1 MTALYLA
8 VALGVVWWPVT
19 RTESRLHRL
28 RDAAR
33 RRSPMPT
40 PAVLVCALP
49 LVLTVLAGVPAGV
62 SSAVVAAGLIWQW
75 QRTRR
80 VRRRD
85 GEIAALLLALSVM
98 IAELSV
104 GAPPA
109 RACTAAARELRSA
122 EGVSGA
128 VADGLA
134 AMSGRAELGGDVLD
148 TAAAGHP
155 DRGDA
160 ASWRRVAVAWHLA
173 DRHGLPM
180 IELLESVRSDLLERR
195 QFAARTHAGLAGPRA
210 TAAVLA
216 GLPVIGVLL
225 GQLMGANPLAVLLGG
240 GPGGALLIVGTA
252 LSMAGWVWAQRIT
265 ERAARR

>member
-1 MTALYLA
+1 MIPLLLAAALC
-8 VALGVVWWPVT
+8 VVWWPVT
-19 RTESRLHRL
+19 RTEHRL
-28 RDAAR
+28 GNLRGAKAR
-33 RRSPMPT
+33 RASMPARVV
-40 PAVLVCALP
+40 AVVALP
-49 LVLTVLAGVPAGV
+49 VGLAVGAGVAAAL
-62 SSAVVAAGLIWQW
+62 SAALVAAGLLWQW
-75 QRTRR
+75 HRTRR

-85 GEIAALLLALSVM
+85 QETTDLLLALSVM

-109 RACTAAARELRSA
+109 HACAAAARELHSSH
-122 EGVSGA
+122 GPSGA
-128 VADGLA
+128 VAGGLT

-148 TAAAGHP
+148 RAPAGQP
-155 DRGDA
+155 DLGDD
-160 ASWRRVAVAWHLA
+160 ASWRRIAVAWQMA

-225 GQLMGANPLAVLLGG
+225 GQLMGAEPLTVLLGSDLG
-240 GPGGALLIVGTA
+240 GILLVVGTA
-252 LSMAGWVWAQRIT
+252 MAMAGWMWAQRIT
-265 ERAARR
+265 DRAARR